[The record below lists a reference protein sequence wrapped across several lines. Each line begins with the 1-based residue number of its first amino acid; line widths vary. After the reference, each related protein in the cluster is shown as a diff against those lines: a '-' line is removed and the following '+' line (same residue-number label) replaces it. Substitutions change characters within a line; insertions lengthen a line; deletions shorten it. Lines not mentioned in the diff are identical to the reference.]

1 MDFKD
6 VNIELEL
13 KSGYALTGIKS
24 KSNLTADNINIKLQN
39 GNTGLYVTDTASAPD
54 LLVKGAL
61 NIDIV
66 TNSESA
72 SSA

>member
-1 MDFKD
+1 MYGIKNTGTGGLDFKD

-39 GNTGLYVTDTASAPD
+39 GNTGLYVTDTASA
-54 LLVKGAL
+54 LIYLSRVL
-61 NIDIV
+61 
-66 TNSESA
+66 
-72 SSA
+72 